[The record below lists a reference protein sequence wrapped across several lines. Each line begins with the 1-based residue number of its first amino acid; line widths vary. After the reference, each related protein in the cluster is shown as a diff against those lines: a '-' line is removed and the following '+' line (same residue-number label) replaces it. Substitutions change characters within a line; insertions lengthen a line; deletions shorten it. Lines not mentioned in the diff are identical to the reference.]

1 MMKNPIVQGMIEAI
15 KGVSGA
21 LKGLFRKGRG
31 ISASRP
37 ALSTCEQNQHRK
49 QQKNLSPTL

>member
-1 MMKNPIVQGMIEAI
+1 MMLKNPIVQGMIGSVANKAI

-31 ISASRP
+31 
-37 ALSTCEQNQHRK
+37 RK
-49 QQKNLSPTL
+49 GKGYRLPGQR